1 MVGSSPI
8 LFKGLRWQEWNPSVH
23 ENSATSPVYIT
34 ILLRN
39 LTGDMFQRKGGWY
52 PTPWR
57 CTSFSKVHLAPS
69 YCLWICYTPKL
80 LSSITLPPFQAPL
93 RSISKGAHKE
103 NAVNFDRLALVGWL
117 GISLNYQQQLHASG
131 GSGMSGKQEYGTC
144 NTTMCQVSASLVFL
158 IFTTWNKQYMHI

>member
-1 MVGSSPI
+1 MLLSLLLAGTPSMVGSSPI
-8 LFKGLRWQEWNPSVH
+8 LFKGPRWEKWNPSVH

-57 CTSFSKVHLAPS
+57 CTSFSNVHLAPS
-69 YCLWICYTPKL
+69 YCLWICYTPKPF
-80 LSSITLPPFQAPL
+80 SSITLPPFQAPL

-117 GISLNYQQQLHASG
+117 RNRSMELATQP
-131 GSGMSGKQEYGTC
+131 C
-144 NTTMCQVSASLVFL
+144 VRCQHL
-158 IFTTWNKQYMHI
+158 